1 MLIET
6 RECQHFKA
14 RVYLQRFLTAFF
26 LCVCGVF
33 GRARRCLDWFVY
45 SDRDPVALEEC
56 LCREVETANQW
67 YNKNVMIGDTEY
79 TFSFPETQLTYF
91 V

>member
-1 MLIET
+1 MST
-6 RECQHFKA
+6 
-14 RVYLQRFLTAFF
+14 LQSPGIPAAFF
-26 LCVCGVF
+26 DRFFCVCGVF

-67 YNKNVMIGDTEY
+67 
-79 TFSFPETQLTYF
+79 
-91 V
+91 